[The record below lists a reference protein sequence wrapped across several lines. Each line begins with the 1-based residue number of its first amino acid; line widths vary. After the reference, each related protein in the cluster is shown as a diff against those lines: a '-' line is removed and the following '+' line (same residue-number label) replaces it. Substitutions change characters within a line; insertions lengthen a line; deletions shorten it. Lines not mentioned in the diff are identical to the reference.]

1 MAFKVDESARY
12 AKTHE
17 WVRVEGGFAVVGLS
31 DYAQDKLSDVVFVE
45 LPSAGKEV
53 AREKPF
59 LVIES
64 VKAAED
70 VFAPV
75 SGSVSAAN
83 EKLVKSPEL
92 VNKDCYGEGWLAR
105 IAMSDPAELE
115 SLMDAKA
122 YKEFLDTL

>member
-1 MAFKVDESARY
+1 MAFKVDESAKY
-12 AKTHE
+12 ARTHE
-17 WVRVEGGFAVVGLS
+17 WVKVEGKFAVVGVS

-45 LPSAGKEV
+45 LPAAGKEV
-53 AREKPF
+53 AREKQL

-70 VFAPV
+70 VFSPV
-75 SGSVSAAN
+75 SGAVTASN
-83 EKLVKSPEL
+83 EKLVKTPEL
-92 VNKDCYGEGWLAR
+92 VNKDCYGDGWLVR
-105 IAMSDPAELE
+105 IAMSDPGELD